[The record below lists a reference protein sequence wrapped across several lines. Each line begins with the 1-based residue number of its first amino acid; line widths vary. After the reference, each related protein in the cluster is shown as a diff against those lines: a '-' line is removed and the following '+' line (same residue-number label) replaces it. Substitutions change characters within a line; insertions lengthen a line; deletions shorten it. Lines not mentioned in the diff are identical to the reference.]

1 MLFDYDTLVLLRKN
15 TKLNPI
21 NLIKISNERTKAVEY
36 QQFFNKV
43 ENAQLGVDYSVA
55 EQLEAELR
63 FKVWKKIVLPY
74 WIKFSNGIEL
84 DEYALDLLYRQKE
97 KEKNYTLKRKY

>member
-43 ENAQLGVDYSVA
+43 ENAQLGVDYSIA

-63 FKVWKKIVLPY
+63 FKVWKKNVLPY
-74 WIKFSNGIEL
+74 WIKCSNGREL

-97 KEKNYTLKRKY
+97 KEKNYTLKRK